1 MERDMPDK
9 MFADDQL
16 PFPGS
21 ADEERMLGE
30 EIPLDETETPRGD
43 QEAPRGHRLRI
54 DTSAAAETSVAAVDD
69 RANLDRHD
77 RNAFGQTG
85 SKTR

>member
-1 MERDMPDK
+1 MERDAPDK
-9 MFADDQL
+9 IVADDQL

-21 ADEERMLGE
+21 ADGERMLGE
-30 EIPLDETETPRGD
+30 EILLDETETPRGD

-54 DTSAAAETSVAAVDD
+54 DTSAAADTTVAAVDD